1 MAGRVWQSELRHVS
15 VLHGTGY
22 YGAYVKIDPRRFPS
36 SEAAPPVPGNQ
47 IFYMAQ
53 EELLRERQPG
63 SGWTFTTWRPPLLLG
78 FAVGSALNIVNAV
91 ACHAV
96 ICREL
101 GEPLS

>member
-1 MAGRVWQSELRHVS
+1 MWQSELRHVS

-63 SGWTFTTWRPPLLLG
+63 SGWTFTTWYYNRARSLLG
-78 FAVGSALNIVNAV
+78 IWV
-91 ACHAV
+91 AFCQE
-96 ICREL
+96 CQQ
-101 GEPLS
+101 

>member
-1 MAGRVWQSELRHVS
+1 MRHVS

-63 SGWTFTTWRPPLLLG
+63 SGWTFTTWYYNPARSLLG
-78 FAVGSALNIVNAV
+78 IWV
-91 ACHAV
+91 AFFQECQQ
-96 ICREL
+96 
-101 GEPLS
+101 

>member
-63 SGWTFTTWRPPLLLG
+63 SGWTFTTWYYNPCTKLLG
-78 FAVGSALNIVNAV
+78 IWV
-91 ACHAV
+91 AFCQE
-96 ICREL
+96 CQQ
-101 GEPLS
+101 